1 MARFSSPS
9 ACCRTHRTTYRRAAS
24 PAALPPTAPIL
35 SPSAEEANSA
45 VAGYSRSG
53 NGRINDT
60 ATPNAV
66 NAVSS
71 LVAAVEAKK
80 TDSATGSSRDSNHSH
95 PRDNVQRNRAPTT
108 SRRPSCGTAAHKK
121 LRSTRSTTTAGAAA
135 PATSSEENNLH
146 NSNLFI
152 CNLDTKVNQLEL
164 ETAFAECGTILSSAV
179 MRDIHTGESLGTA
192 FVRMSSHEEARRTM
206 EAMNGAHIGSRCISV
221 QWARRHEGA
230 PVGEA
235 RKKIMKLFVRN
246 VPLDCTRVDL
256 EEVFGAYGGVRQVTL
271 HKDTSPVQD
280 EAMVRLIAFV
290 IYTEEGA
297 AERAARE
304 VHNTKPFTSC
314 NGIPIMV
321 KLAED
326 LAKHYREH
334 SHHLQPQGELTT
346 SASAA
351 KPRPRHSDSQRN
363 KLAPITNR
371 SPSRKQSISN
381 SNGSICPNTHTIIST
396 PSIRAAQSSGSI
408 VSMTDLCASS
418 EAMFCRDCCQ
428 FTPPQCNGLQV
439 NAPLLTIV
447 AASLPQRHT
456 MSCVRDAPAPTASL
470 LSTPNRLQ
478 SLLATPAAFGASIP
492 AAVTSAYGGA
502 TAAAFVNSP
511 RFSLMDFSSSQVQ
524 QSFFLNRAAPQLSRL
539 APSEKQRHQ
548 RSKLTQFSQPF
559 STAPVT
565 TKLHHLSAA
574 DTVPESQDRRPA
586 VAIPAPR
593 FATLPVD
600 RRFIND
606 STAIRP
612 SDQEE
617 ESDSRIIDTA
627 PSTHPTSLRLGQSF
641 AATSLKTLH
650 TYRHNPYIN
659 CSFMRVA

>member
-9 ACCRTHRTTYRRAAS
+9 ASCRTHRTTYRRAAS
-24 PAALPPTAPIL
+24 PAALPATASIL

-45 VAGYSRSG
+45 VAAYSRSG
-53 NGRINDT
+53 DGHFNDT

-66 NAVSS
+66 NAASS

-80 TDSATGSSRDSNHSH
+80 TDSATSSSRDSNHSH
-95 PRDNVQRNRAPTT
+95 PRDNVQRNRVPTT
-108 SRRPSCGTAAHKK
+108 SRRPSWGTAAHKK
-121 LRSTRSTTTAGAAA
+121 LRSTRSTTAAGAAA
-135 PATSSEENNLH
+135 PATTSEENNLH

-206 EAMNGAHIGSRCISV
+206 EAMNGAHIGSRSISV

-235 RKKIMKLFVRN
+235 RRKIMKLFVRN

-334 SHHLQPQGELTT
+334 SHHLQPQDELTT
-346 SASAA
+346 TASAA
-351 KPRPRHSDSQRN
+351 KPRPRRSDSQRN
-363 KLAPITNR
+363 KLAPIFNK

-381 SNGSICPNTHTIIST
+381 GNACICPSTHTISST
-396 PSIRAAQSSGSI
+396 PSIRAAQSSGAI
-408 VSMTDLCASS
+408 ASMTDLCASS
-418 EAMFCRDCCQ
+418 EALFRRDCCQ
-428 FTPPQCNGLQV
+428 FTPPQCNGLLV

-447 AASLPQRHT
+447 AAPLPQRHT
-456 MSCVRDAPAPTASL
+456 MSCVRDAPAPTAAL

-478 SLLATPAAFGASIP
+478 SLVATPAAFGAGAP

-502 TAAAFVNSP
+502 TAAAFVNSQ
-511 RFSLMDFSSSQVQ
+511 RFSLTDFSSSQVQ

-548 RSKLTQFSQPF
+548 RSKLTQFSQLS

-574 DTVPESQDRRPA
+574 DTVPEGQGRRPA

-606 STAIRP
+606 SKPMRP
-612 SDQEE
+612 SGPEE
-617 ESDSRIIDTA
+617 EGDSRIIDTSPA
-627 PSTHPTSLRLGQSF
+627 KHPTSLRLGQSF
-641 AATSLKTLH
+641 AETSPKTPH